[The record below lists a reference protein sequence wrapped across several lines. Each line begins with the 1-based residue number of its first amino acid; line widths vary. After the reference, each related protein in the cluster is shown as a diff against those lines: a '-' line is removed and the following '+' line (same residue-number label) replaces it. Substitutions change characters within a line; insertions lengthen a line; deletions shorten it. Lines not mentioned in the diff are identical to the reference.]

1 MARSI
6 TTSITTSA
14 ASNRRV
20 WLGAALAVSASLS
33 GLARAQQAPAASK
46 TAADAGSA
54 KAQLQAFVNAAPLPV
69 AKRLITL
76 SGALTELVYQLG
88 AEQLLVGSDTTS
100 NYPDAANKTPKVGY
114 VRQLAAEGVLSLK
127 PDTVI
132 GTTEAGP
139 PIVLSQ
145 IHQAGVAVALVQSDH
160 TFDEVLRKLRLVGQV
175 TGMADQAAQLAA
187 SLQAQWNATQ
197 ASVRSAV
204 QAGRQPRTLFVL
216 SHSGSPQVAGGLT
229 AADALLKM
237 AGATNVMQGFNGY
250 RPLTAEA
257 MAQAAPQVIVTTT
270 QGIEAVGGEAKFWA
284 RPELALTPAFQT
296 KALIA
301 VEASQLL
308 GFGPRLP
315 QVVQALHQ
323 RLQTIA

>member
-1 MARSI
+1 MARS
-6 TTSITTSA
+6 TTTSA
-14 ASNRRV
+14 ASNRRA

-33 GLARAQQAPAASK
+33 GLARAQQAPAVSK

-100 NYPDAANKTPKVGY
+100 NYPGAANKTPKVGY

-160 TFDEVLRKLRLVGQV
+160 TFDEVLRKLREEFR
-175 TGMADQAAQLAA
+175 
-187 SLQAQWNATQ
+187 SCNA
-197 ASVRSAV
+197 
-204 QAGRQPRTLFVL
+204 
-216 SHSGSPQVAGGLT
+216 
-229 AADALLKM
+229 
-237 AGATNVMQGFNGY
+237 Y
-250 RPLTAEA
+250 
-257 MAQAAPQVIVTTT
+257 
-270 QGIEAVGGEAKFWA
+270 A
-284 RPELALTPAFQT
+284 RPECADCWAKLYCSGGCAANAFHASGT
-296 KALIA
+296 IRGVYAPGCELFKKRIECAFFSA
-301 VEASQLL
+301 VLNISIIRTL
-308 GFGPRLP
+308 
-315 QVVQALHQ
+315 
-323 RLQTIA
+323 